1 MVNRSGIEEFGVA
14 VWDSCL
20 ASELGGLEFDGVVV

>member
-1 MVNRSGIEEFGVA
+1 MVYRSGIAEFGVA

-20 ASELGGLEFDGVVV
+20 VSELGGLEFDGIVA